1 MGKLSQNG
9 AESAR
14 YIGPAPSL
22 QQRAEAERTARALA
36 RCEKETRAS
45 VIRECVTWLALHAQD
60 IKPEFL
66 PGAMARE
73 VGKGEV

>member
-1 MGKLSQNG
+1 MTHATPKRAPFSTSLPTARQH
-9 AESAR
+9 AES
-14 YIGPAPSL
+14 
-22 QQRAEAERTARALA
+22 ERTARALT
-36 RCEKETRAS
+36 RCEKETRAA
-45 VIRECVTWLALHAQD
+45 VIRECVTWLALHSQD